1 MARIASNVPPGYNML
16 PELNGYAAHSGPY
29 FWSKDADGGL
39 IYGFQSDERH
49 GNPNGVLHGGA
60 IVTFVDT
67 ALGHTVL
74 TATGRRCTTVVLD
87 NQFVTAIPSGSWIE
101 ARVRVRKLS
110 KTLAFLD
117 AEARFTEALCSQR
130 PPYFGCFELA
140 FCNNVALKWCYISQ

>member
-1 MARIASNVPPGYNML
+1 MARIVSNVPPGYNML

-49 GNPNGVLHGGA
+49 GNPNGVLDGGA

-74 TATGRRCTTVVLD
+74 TATGRRCATVALD
-87 NQFVTAIPSGSWIE
+87 NQFVTAIPSGSWID

-117 AEARFTEALCSQR
+117 AEATSAETLLLTATAIFRMF
-130 PPYFGCFELA
+130 
-140 FCNNVALKWCYISQ
+140 

>member
-1 MARIASNVPPGYNML
+1 MARIVSNVPPGYNML

-74 TATGRRCTTVVLD
+74 TATGRRCTTVALD
-87 NQFVTAIPSGSWIE
+87 NQFVTAIPSGSWID

-117 AEARFTEALCSQR
+117 ADATSAETLLLTATAIFRMF
-130 PPYFGCFELA
+130 
-140 FCNNVALKWCYISQ
+140 

>member
-1 MARIASNVPPGYNML
+1 MARIVSNVPPGYNIL

-74 TATGRRCTTVVLD
+74 TATGRRCTTVALD

-117 AEARFTEALCSQR
+117 AEATSAETLLLTATAIFRMF
-130 PPYFGCFELA
+130 
-140 FCNNVALKWCYISQ
+140 

>member
-1 MARIASNVPPGYNML
+1 MARIVSNVPPGYNML

-74 TATGRRCTTVVLD
+74 TATGRRCTTVALD
-87 NQFVTAIPSGSWIE
+87 NQFVTAIPSGSWID

-117 AEARFTEALCSQR
+117 AEATSAETLL
-130 PPYFGCFELA
+130 LA
-140 FCNNVALKWCYISQ
+140 ATAIFRMF

>member
-1 MARIASNVPPGYNML
+1 MARIVSNVPPGYNML

-74 TATGRRCTTVVLD
+74 TATGRRCTTVALD
-87 NQFVTAIPSGSWIE
+87 NQFVTAIPSGSWID

-117 AEARFTEALCSQR
+117 AEATSAETLLLTATAIFRMF
-130 PPYFGCFELA
+130 
-140 FCNNVALKWCYISQ
+140 

>member
-1 MARIASNVPPGYNML
+1 MARIVSSVPPGYNML
-16 PELNGYAAHSGPY
+16 PELDGYAGHSGPY

-74 TATGRRCTTVVLD
+74 TATGRRCTTVALD

-117 AEARFTEALCSQR
+117 AEATSAETLLLTATAIFRMF
-130 PPYFGCFELA
+130 
-140 FCNNVALKWCYISQ
+140 

>member
-1 MARIASNVPPGYNML
+1 MARIVSNVPPGYNML

-74 TATGRRCTTVVLD
+74 TATGRRCTTVALD

-117 AEARFTEALCSQR
+117 AEATSAETLLLTATAIFRMF
-130 PPYFGCFELA
+130 
-140 FCNNVALKWCYISQ
+140 

>member
-1 MARIASNVPPGYNML
+1 ML
-16 PELNGYAAHSGPY
+16 PELNGYAAYSGPY
-29 FWSKDADGGL
+29 FWSKGADGGL

-74 TATGRRCTTVVLD
+74 TATGRRCTTVALD

-117 AEARFTEALCSQR
+117 AEATSAETLLFTATAIFR
-130 PPYFGCFELA
+130 MF
-140 FCNNVALKWCYISQ
+140 

>member
-1 MARIASNVPPGYNML
+1 MARIVSNVPPGYNML

-39 IYGFQSDERH
+39 SYGFQSDERH

-74 TATGRRCTTVVLD
+74 TATGRRCTTVALD

-117 AEARFTEALCSQR
+117 AEATSAETLLLTATAIFRMF
-130 PPYFGCFELA
+130 
-140 FCNNVALKWCYISQ
+140 

>member
-1 MARIASNVPPGYNML
+1 MARIVSNVPPGYNIL

-67 ALGHTVL
+67 VLGHTVL
-74 TATGRRCTTVVLD
+74 TATGRRCTTVALD

-117 AEARFTEALCSQR
+117 AEATSAETLLLTATAIFRMF
-130 PPYFGCFELA
+130 
-140 FCNNVALKWCYISQ
+140 